1 MSQQLQ
7 SNVLSAV
14 TGMEIELGKQE
25 RKNQMKVLSTV
36 NLKDGMEFKQ
46 RR

>member
-14 TGMEIELGKQE
+14 TGMEIELGKQGGE
-25 RKNQMKVLSTV
+25 KKSNGESVKY
-36 NLKDGMEFKQ
+36 G
-46 RR
+46 